1 MQITQEQAEFL
12 RKQHIQIC
20 IPCYGGQVFECVMVS
35 MLKFTILANRI
46 GMNFSLDTM
55 VNESLIT
62 RGRNNLVAKV
72 MHNPAST
79 HLFFIDADIG
89 FEPEHIFQL
98 VLHDKEVVGGFYPK
112 KSLPI
117 DYVVNVSPDIKNV
130 VKDDEKRNEF
140 VKGIRSLIAEDKSDF
155 VEVGVDDLDDLKNYK
170 LDQQNIV
177 LMARCEN
184 LKVIKILKLD
194 APSANAE
201 GFSKALDQLLELPKG
216 K

>member
-1 MQITQEQAEFL
+1 MA
-12 RKQHIQIC
+12 
-20 IPCYGGQVFECVMVS
+20 
-35 MLKFTILANRI
+35 
-46 GMNFSLDTM
+46 
-55 VNESLIT
+55 
-62 RGRNNLVAKV
+62 
-72 MHNPAST
+72 
-79 HLFFIDADIG
+79 
-89 FEPEHIFQL
+89 IF
-98 VLHDKEVVGGFYPK
+98 
-112 KSLPI
+112 
-117 DYVVNVSPDIKNV
+117 VSPDIKNV

-184 LKVIKILKLD
+184 LKVIKMLKLD

>member
-1 MQITQEQAEFL
+1 M
-12 RKQHIQIC
+12 
-20 IPCYGGQVFECVMVS
+20 M
-35 MLKFTILANRI
+35 RI
-46 GMNFSLDTM
+46 FSSL
-55 VNESLIT
+55 LIT
-62 RGRNNLVAKV
+62 LICFELLNAAQDKSTPVNQDKGSPVTELV
-72 MHNPAST
+72 
-79 HLFFIDADIG
+79 F
-89 FEPEHIFQL
+89 
-98 VLHDKEVVGGFYPK
+98 KEGEILPGPFYPFIVNGMRK
-112 KSLPI
+112 DRLRALINEKPDKTFILMFFQGASVPEYLPKSLEDLNAKIKGNKSKGFPTSAMAI
-117 DYVVNVSPDIKNV
+117 FVSPDIKNV

-184 LKVIKILKLD
+184 LKVIKMLKLD

-201 GFSKALDQLLELPKG
+201 GFSNALDQLLELLKG

>member
-1 MQITQEQAEFL
+1 MMRIFSSFVIIL
-12 RKQHIQIC
+12 IC
-20 IPCYGGQVFECVMVS
+20 FELLNAAQDKSAPVNQDKGSPVTELVFKEGE
-35 MLKFTILANRI
+35 ILP
-46 GMNFSLDTM
+46 G
-55 VNESLIT
+55 
-62 RGRNNLVAKV
+62 
-72 MHNPAST
+72 P
-79 HLFFIDADIG
+79 
-89 FEPEHIFQL
+89 
-98 VLHDKEVVGGFYPK
+98 FYPFIVNGMRK
-112 KSLPI
+112 DRLRALINEKPDKTFILMFFQGASVPEYLPKSLEDLNAKIKGNKSKGFPTSAMAI
-117 DYVVNVSPDIKNV
+117 FVSPDIKNV

>member
-1 MQITQEQAEFL
+1 M
-12 RKQHIQIC
+12 
-20 IPCYGGQVFECVMVS
+20 M
-35 MLKFTILANRI
+35 RI
-46 GMNFSLDTM
+46 FSSL
-55 VNESLIT
+55 LIT
-62 RGRNNLVAKV
+62 LICFELLNAAQDKSAPVNQDKGSLV
-72 MHNPAST
+72 T
-79 HLFFIDADIG
+79 
-89 FEPEHIFQL
+89 EL
-98 VLHDKEVVGGFYPK
+98 VFKEGEILPGPFYPFIVNGMRK
-112 KSLPI
+112 DRLRALINEKPDKTFILMFFQGASIPEYLPKSLEDLNAKIKGNKSKSFPTSAMAI
-117 DYVVNVSPDIKNV
+117 FVNPDIKNV

-184 LKVIKILKLD
+184 LKVIKMLKLD

>member
-1 MQITQEQAEFL
+1 MMRIFSSL
-12 RKQHIQIC
+12 VIILIC
-20 IPCYGGQVFECVMVS
+20 FELLNAAQDKSAPVNQDKGSPVTELVFKEGE
-35 MLKFTILANRI
+35 ILP
-46 GMNFSLDTM
+46 G
-55 VNESLIT
+55 
-62 RGRNNLVAKV
+62 
-72 MHNPAST
+72 P
-79 HLFFIDADIG
+79 
-89 FEPEHIFQL
+89 
-98 VLHDKEVVGGFYPK
+98 FYPFIVNGMRK
-112 KSLPI
+112 DRLRALINEKPDKTFILMFFQGASVPEYLPKSLEDLNAKIKGNKSKGFPTSAMAI
-117 DYVVNVSPDIKNV
+117 FVSPDIKNV

-184 LKVIKILKLD
+184 LKVIKMLKLD

>member
-1 MQITQEQAEFL
+1 MRIFSSL
-12 RKQHIQIC
+12 VIILIC
-20 IPCYGGQVFECVMVS
+20 FELLNAAQDKSAPVNQDKGSPVTELVFKEGE
-35 MLKFTILANRI
+35 ILP
-46 GMNFSLDTM
+46 G
-55 VNESLIT
+55 
-62 RGRNNLVAKV
+62 
-72 MHNPAST
+72 P
-79 HLFFIDADIG
+79 
-89 FEPEHIFQL
+89 
-98 VLHDKEVVGGFYPK
+98 FYPFIVNGMRK
-112 KSLPI
+112 DRLRALINEKPDKTFILMFFQGASVPEYLPKSLEDLNAKIKGNKSKGFPTSAMAI
-117 DYVVNVSPDIKNV
+117 FVSPDIKNV

-184 LKVIKILKLD
+184 LKVIKMLKLD

>member
-1 MQITQEQAEFL
+1 MMRIFSSL
-12 RKQHIQIC
+12 VIILIC
-20 IPCYGGQVFECVMVS
+20 FELLNAAQDKSAPVNQDKGSPVTELVFKEGE
-35 MLKFTILANRI
+35 ILP
-46 GMNFSLDTM
+46 G
-55 VNESLIT
+55 
-62 RGRNNLVAKV
+62 
-72 MHNPAST
+72 P
-79 HLFFIDADIG
+79 
-89 FEPEHIFQL
+89 
-98 VLHDKEVVGGFYPK
+98 FYPFIVNGMRK
-112 KSLPI
+112 DRLRALINEKPDKTFILMFFQGASVPEYLPKSLEDLNAKIKGNKSKGFPTSAMAI
-117 DYVVNVSPDIKNV
+117 FVSPDIKNV

-184 LKVIKILKLD
+184 LKVIKMIKLD